1 MRLNFM
7 LAVTLGVAGLCL
19 LFVVRIVIK
28 SYLDERADFVRNRPT
43 EIAQHP
49 ERTGI
54 RGLREISIDPTSEVP
69 RLAGWYAPSSNRAA
83 IVLIHGCAADRSG
96 VLAETRILA
105 QAGFGVLALDLPGQG
120 ASEGKSLWGVG
131 ERRAVSAA
139 VDWLIKQD
147 EIDPQRVGAL
157 GQSMGAYIV
166 TQAAVL
172 DRRLRAIVIE
182 ASPSDVVVMNRLA
195 TARWGV
201 LSQWPTYWALR
212 ASGMPLDMR
221 PKDVIGSISPRPVL
235 IIGGKLDGLVRPFM
249 VQELYDAA
257 QEPKELWIVDAAHHV
272 DYAAVAPRELRERL
286 IDFYNRG
293 LEVQHVGTRQ

>member
-7 LAVTLGVAGLCL
+7 LAIGLAAASLCL
-19 LFVVRIVIK
+19 LFVLRIVIK
-28 SYLDERADFVRNRPT
+28 SYLDERADFVRNAPT
-43 EIAQHP
+43 EISRNPQ
-49 ERTGI
+49 RTGI
-54 RGLREISIDPTSEVP
+54 PGLREISIEPSAEVP
-69 RLAGWYAPSSNRAA
+69 RLAGWYAPSANRAA
-83 IVLIHGCAADRSG
+83 IILIHGCAADRSA
-96 VLAETRILA
+96 VLPETRMLA
-105 QAGFGVLALDLPGQG
+105 QAGFGVLAVDLPGQG

-139 VDWLIKQD
+139 VDWLIKRD
-147 EIDPQRVGAL
+147 EIDPDRVGVL

-172 DRRLRAIVIE
+172 DRRLRAVVLE

-221 PKDVIGSISPRPVL
+221 PRDVIGSIAPRPVL
-235 IIGGKLDGLVRPFM
+235 LIGGRLDDLVRPFM

-257 QEPKELWIVDAAHHV
+257 REPKELWILDTAHHV
-272 DYAAVAPRELRERL
+272 DYAVVAPQQLRDRL
-286 IDFYNRG
+286 TDFYSRG
-293 LEVQHVGTRQ
+293 LGLRR